1 MTLTEFQK
9 EEERLRSLQNPIGN
23 ELASFNKTFG
33 AESEPTEFARR
44 CLCRTVFSMIEAQ
57 ISLLKASALL
67 FSVNNKNC
75 FSEQEILALQDCDS
89 FVTDNG
95 AVATRP
101 AKIRLKDNL
110 KLAFRLYGR
119 SRGKDYKISYQT
131 PGGMAFTSAIGTRD
145 RLAHP
150 KDSKDWI
157 IGKDKAKLILEAW
170 SWFGE
175 HLVKVSSK

>member
-1 MTLTEFQK
+1 MTLIEFQK
-9 EEERLRSLQNPIGN
+9 EEERLRSLQNLIGN
-23 ELASFNKTFG
+23 ELTSFNKTFG
-33 AESEPTEFARR
+33 GESDSTEFARR
-44 CLCRTVFSMIEAQ
+44 CLCRTIFSMIEGQ
-57 ISLLKASALL
+57 ISFLKASALL
-67 FSVNNKNC
+67 FSVNHENC
-75 FSEQEILALQDCDS
+75 FSEQEILALQDRDS

-95 AVATRP
+95 TVATRP

-119 SRGKDYKISYQT
+119 SRGEEYKINYQT
-131 PGGMAFTSAIGTRD
+131 PGGMAFTIAIGIRD
-145 RLAHP
+145 RLSHP

-175 HLVKVSSK
+175 HLVKVGST